1 MTPMTDSALTES
13 SFWDLPPDADVVRSG
28 AYELTLVR
36 PGVPTDAS
44 GLPVHDP
51 VAARRFAESFGT
63 IDTVLE
69 DLGTVPATDDA
80 SAGTRAD
87 LERVRVGC
95 WGGVTEITDPGLVQ
109 CNGSY
114 PVEAEAESL
123 AERFPDAV
131 IIASCTVDY
140 ELTYGAYK
148 IIHPDGVRLF
158 AAGWYATSE
167 EYWDVE
173 GSPADVAAAFGITAS
188 ELSDAYVDLDAAA
201 HVFSWE
207 GLCRLALQ
215 KVAPLDHTGRV
226 TSLFRVRH
234 TEDATG
240 RMEEMWLEEEE

>member
-1 MTPMTDSALTES
+1 MTDSTLTAS
-13 SFWDLPPDADVVRSG
+13 SFWDFPPDADVVRYG

-36 PGVPTDAS
+36 PGAPTDAT
-44 GLPVHDP
+44 GLPAHDP
-51 VAARRFAESFGT
+51 AAARRFAESFGT
-63 IDTVLE
+63 IDAVLE

-87 LERVRVGC
+87 LELVRVGC

-114 PVEAEAESL
+114 PVEKEAESL

-131 IIASCTVDY
+131 IIASCTVEDK
-140 ELTYGAYK
+140 LTYGAYK
-148 IIHPDGVRLF
+148 IIHPSGVRLF
-158 AAGWYATSE
+158 AAGQYAASQ

-173 GSPADVAAAFGITAS
+173 GSPVDVAAAFGITAA

-201 HVFSWE
+201 HEFSWE
-207 GLCRLALQ
+207 SLCRLALK
-215 KVAPLDHTGRV
+215 KVAPLDHTGRL

-234 TEDATG
+234 TEDVTG
-240 RMEEMWLEEEE
+240 HMEEMWLEEE